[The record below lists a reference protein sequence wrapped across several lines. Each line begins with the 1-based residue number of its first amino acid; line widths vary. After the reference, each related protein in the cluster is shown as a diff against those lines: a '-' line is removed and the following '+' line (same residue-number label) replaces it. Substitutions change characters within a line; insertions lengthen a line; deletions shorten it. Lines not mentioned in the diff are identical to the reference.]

1 MTSVAEKRK
10 LPPSTTLL
18 FVVAYFGL
26 TAARSAG
33 WVPESWSLMP
43 VVETAWLNFLVV
55 LAAILWM
62 RNQKIPLSCVGL
74 GSIPPSRTLIM
85 WVVGAMA
92 LDSVAI
98 GIADPVLT
106 STFGEAPSVARF
118 ADLPG
123 NLPLLLMLLPAVWLF
138 AAFGEEF
145 FFRGFLMTAIAEA
158 LGGSRAA
165 WISAVVFQAAAFG
178 LIHAYQGPA
187 QAISIGIGGAIYG
200 VVFLLAGRNL
210 WPLILAHGLNDTLG
224 IILLYSG
231 AIQR

>member
-1 MTSVAEKRK
+1 MAEKRK
-10 LPPSTTLL
+10 LLPSTPLLL
-18 FVVAYFGL
+18 FVVVYFGL
-26 TAARSAG
+26 TVSRSAG

-62 RNQKIPLSCVGL
+62 RTQKIPLSCVGL
-74 GSIPPSRTLIM
+74 GAFQPSRTLIM
-85 WVVGAMA
+85 WVAGAMA
-92 LDSVAI
+92 LDAVAV
-98 GIADPVLT
+98 GIAVPVLT
-106 STFGEAPSVARF
+106 SIFGEAPTVARF
-118 ADLPG
+118 AELPG
-123 NLPLLLMLLPAVWLF
+123 NLPLLLMLLPAIWLF

-145 FFRGFLMTAIAEA
+145 FFRGFLMTAIAEV

-178 LIHAYQGPA
+178 LVHAYQGPA

-200 VVFLLAGRNL
+200 AVFLWARGNL
-210 WPLILAHGLNDTLG
+210 WPLIFAHGLNDTIG
-224 IILLYSG
+224 VILLYSG

>member
-1 MTSVAEKRK
+1 MAEKQK
-10 LPPSTTLL
+10 LLPSTTVLL

-26 TAARSAG
+26 TVIRSAG
-33 WVPESWSLMP
+33 WIPESWSLMP

-62 RNQKIPLSCVGL
+62 RFQKIPLSCVGL
-74 GSIPPSRTLIM
+74 GAFQPSGTLIM

-92 LDSVAI
+92 VDSVAV
-98 GIADPVLT
+98 GIAVPVLT
-106 STFGEAPSVARF
+106 NAFGEAPTVARF

-145 FFRGFLMTAIAEA
+145 FFRGFLMTAIAEV